1 MLVSLLKVFFK
12 DCTCKE
18 SLYFN
23 RKNKRTS
30 AYNFSI
36 SGHKKCSRSSA
47 IKTAEKV
54 ISWDTH
60 HYLQQLWSPARQT
73 LVDQSTAI
81 LSLVFFNVIAVLYYH
96 DTNRMQDHFTLKDG
110 CDRFLS
116 IINGLPSQNSLMGDD
131 CGIRVIKPR
140 SKHNLV
146 AVRHRLSIDLYSS
159 NHLFCRL
166 TKRQQYLRSSMRQTH
181 NYINIRT

>member
-1 MLVSLLKVFFK
+1 MTLTECKRPLHLKRWMRQVSF
-12 DCTCKE
+12 D
-18 SLYFN
+18 N
-23 RKNKRTS
+23 
-30 AYNFSI
+30 
-36 SGHKKCSRSSA
+36 
-47 IKTAEKV
+47 
-54 ISWDTH
+54 
-60 HYLQQLWSPARQT
+60 
-73 LVDQSTAI
+73 
-81 LSLVFFNVIAVLYYH
+81 
-96 DTNRMQDHFTLKDG
+96 
-110 CDRFLS
+110 
-116 IINGLPSQNSLMGDD
+116 NGLPSQNSLIGDD

>member
-54 ISWDTH
+54 ISWDADL
-60 HYLQQLWSPARQT
+60 YLQQLWSPARQT

-81 LSLVFFNVIAVLYYH
+81 LSLVFFNV
-96 DTNRMQDHFTLKDG
+96 DHFTLKDG
-110 CDRFLS
+110 CDMFLS
-116 IINGLPSQNSLMGDD
+116 IMNGLPSQNSLMRDD